1 MSPREAFVDH
11 LTIRGNNVEAVF
23 HDLKEA
29 E

>member
-1 MSPREAFVDH
+1 VSPPEALVDH

-23 HDLKEA
+23 HDLKEV